1 MAMAISTRVTATMGA
16 VLLLY
21 SAQTASAQE
30 SQQSPSATDIPER
43 YRRQVAPT
51 PSTYWQSPALH
62 DYTRVLK
69 STEAPLIDSNKR
81 YELPELIDLAQRV
94 NPETRVAWEAARRAA
109 LAVGLVES
117 EYFPLLAISALGGYK
132 SVGVPIPQNLA
143 SDGFFRFELAQ
154 AVPALNL
161 RWLLLDFGRR
171 GSAWDAAQ
179 ERLMAV
185 NLGVNLKHQQYVLGV
200 QRAHDGLTS

>member
-1 MAMAISTRVTATMGA
+1 MAMLIPKRVTATVGA

-43 YRRQVAPT
+43 YRRQVAPV

-69 STEAPLIDSNKR
+69 STEAPLIDASKR
-81 YELPELIDLAQRV
+81 YGLPELIDLAQRV
-94 NPETRVAWEAARRAA
+94 NPETRVAWEAPRRSA

-117 EYFPLLAISALGGYK
+117 EYFPALAISALGGYQ
-132 SVGVPIPQNLA
+132 SVGVPIPRNLV
-143 SDGFFRFELAQ
+143 SDGFFRFDLRSEEHTSELQSLAYL
-154 AVPALNL
+154 V
-161 RWLLLDFGRR
+161 
-171 GSAWDAAQ
+171 
-179 ERLMAV
+179 
-185 NLGVNLKHQQYVLGV
+185 
-200 QRAHDGLTS
+200 